1 MVPWKMFIC
10 SQSRRDFYPQF
21 PRSTL
26 GTPGTMNP
34 LLAHTHEKKKKER
47 KKERKACPFRVLAA
61 KASSTNRKPMIG
73 RSVKACLYNEM
84 RSIFN

>member
-1 MVPWKMFIC
+1 MALWKMFIC

-21 PRSTL
+21 PRSML

-34 LLAHTHEKKKKER
+34 LLAHTYEKKKNKNKNKN
-47 KKERKACPFRVLAA
+47 KKKRNACPFRVLAA

-73 RSVKACLYNEM
+73 WSVKACLYNEM
-84 RSIFN
+84 

>member
-1 MVPWKMFIC
+1 MALWKMFIC

-34 LLAHTHEKKKKER
+34 LLALTHEKKKERER
-47 KKERKACPFRVLAA
+47 KKETLALLEY
-61 KASSTNRKPMIG
+61 SLLKPTRLTG
-73 RSVKACLYNEM
+73 NL
-84 RSIFN
+84 